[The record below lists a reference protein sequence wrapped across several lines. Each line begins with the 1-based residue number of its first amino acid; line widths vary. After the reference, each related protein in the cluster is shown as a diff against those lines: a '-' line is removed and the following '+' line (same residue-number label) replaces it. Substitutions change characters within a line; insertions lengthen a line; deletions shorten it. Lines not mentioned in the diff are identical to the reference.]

1 MSRALENGIA
11 VLEVISSKRAC
22 TVTEI
27 ADALGINKST
37 VSRIIKTF
45 IQKDIV
51 EKNSSSRMYSIG
63 PAILQMSNTYYK
75 ARNIVGQIKSVMEAL
90 CRQIEES
97 LHLCAL
103 SNGAA
108 VVVEQV
114 ESASRLVVNARI
126 GNREPLHASAVGK
139 CLLAFVGEEERE
151 AMLPNITFARFT
163 DKTIC
168 DKDTL
173 ASELKKI
180 RLAGYSIDDNEL
192 TPNIR
197 CFAVPV
203 FDARGRCIYSLGV
216 SGTNSRMTPEKTRLI
231 IEKMTAAVRPL
242 METL

>member
-63 PAILQMSNTYYK
+63 PAILQMSNRYYK

-97 LHLCAL
+97 VHLCAL

-108 VVVEQV
+108 VVVEQA
-114 ESASRLVVNARI
+114 ESENRLVVNAKI

-151 AMLPNITFARFT
+151 AMLPNITFVRFT

-168 DKDTL
+168 NTDAL
-173 ASELKKI
+173 AAELRKI
-180 RLAGYSIDDNEL
+180 RLAGYSTDDNEL

-197 CFAVPV
+197 CVAVPV
-203 FDARGRCIYSLGV
+203 FDGRGRCIYSLGV
-216 SGTNSRMTPEKTRLI
+216 SGTNSRMTPDKIRLI